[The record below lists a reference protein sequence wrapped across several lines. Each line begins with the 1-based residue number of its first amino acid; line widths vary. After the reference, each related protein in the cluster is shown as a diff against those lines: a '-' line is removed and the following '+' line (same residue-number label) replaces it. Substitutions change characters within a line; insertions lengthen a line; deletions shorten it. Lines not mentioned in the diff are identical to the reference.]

1 MEIVAYPE
9 PILKEKAE
17 PVRNIDQDIQDLI
30 DTMGEL
36 MYGAAGIG
44 LAANQVGVA
53 KQVFVFDLDYRE
65 KGKSLNVLINPVVV
79 LAEDRIEFEEGC
91 LSVPDFLAKTTR
103 RKYLKVKGLDRDG
116 KPIDI
121 ETEGVLSVCIQHEI
135 DHLNGT
141 LILDHVSRLKRN
153 LYKKKIAKLMKRDRE
168 IGNG

>member
-1 MEIVAYPE
+1 MEIVAYPD
-9 PILKEKAE
+9 PILKKKAE
-17 PVRNIDQDIQDLI
+17 PVGHIDQDIQDLI
-30 DTMGEL
+30 ENMGEL
-36 MYGAAGIG
+36 MYSASGIG

-65 KGKSLNVLINPVVV
+65 KGRNLNVLINPTIV
-79 LAEDRIEFEEGC
+79 LAEERIEFEEGC

-103 RKYLKVKGLDRDG
+103 RKYLKVKGLDRNG

-121 ETEGVLSVCIQHEI
+121 EAEGLLAICIQHEI

-153 LYKKKIAKLMKRDRE
+153 LYTKRIEKLMKRDR
-168 IGNG
+168 

>member
-1 MEIVAYPE
+1 MEIVAYPD

-17 PVRNIDQDIQDLI
+17 PVSHIDQDIQDLI
-30 DTMGEL
+30 ENMGEL
-36 MYGAAGIG
+36 MYSASGIG

-65 KGKSLNVLINPVVV
+65 KGRNLNVLINPTIV
-79 LAEDRIEFEEGC
+79 LAEERIEFEEGC

-103 RKYLKVKGLDRDG
+103 RKYLKVKGLDRNG

-121 ETEGVLSVCIQHEI
+121 EAEGLLAICIQHEI

-153 LYKKKIAKLMKRDRE
+153 LYTKRIEKLMKRDR
-168 IGNG
+168 

>member
-1 MEIVAYPE
+1 MEIVAYPD

-17 PVRNIDQDIQDLI
+17 PVSHIDQDIQDLI
-30 DTMGEL
+30 EAMGEL
-36 MYGAAGIG
+36 MYRASGIG

-65 KGKSLNVLINPVVV
+65 KGRSLNVLINPTIV
-79 LAEDRIEFEEGC
+79 LAEERIEFEEGC

-103 RKYLKVKGLDRDG
+103 RKYLKVKGLDRKG

-121 ETEGVLSVCIQHEI
+121 EAEDLLAICIQHEI

-153 LYKKKIAKLMKRDRE
+153 LYRKRIEKLMKRD
-168 IGNG
+168 G

>member
-1 MEIVAYPE
+1 MEIVAYPD

-17 PVRNIDQDIQDLI
+17 PVSNIDQDIQDLI
-30 DTMGEL
+30 ENMGEL
-36 MYGAAGIG
+36 MYSASGIG

-65 KGKSLNVLINPVVV
+65 KGRNLNVLINPTIV
-79 LAEDRIEFEEGC
+79 LAEERIEFEEGC

-103 RKYLKVKGLDRDG
+103 RKYLKVKGLDRNG

-121 ETEGVLSVCIQHEI
+121 ETEGLLAICIQHEI

-153 LYKKKIAKLMKRDRE
+153 LYTKRIEKLMKRDR
-168 IGNG
+168 